1 MASAPALLAPE
12 QDVPLYPVRNHGLLM
27 LGVMIAALLQI
38 LDSTIANVAVPHM
51 QTSLGANADTINW
64 VLTSYIVAAAVAMPI
79 TGWLAERV
87 GTRRLFIWS
96 VAGFILSSM
105 LCGMAQNMTSMVIFR
120 AMQGITGSFISPLS
134 QAAMIDSTKPSRQ
147 PQMMSLW
154 GMSVMIGP
162 ILGPILGGW
171 LTEEWNWRWVF
182 YVNLPLGIVSLV
194 ILIAEL
200 PDRAK
205 SERRFD
211 LIGFGLVALALG
223 SLQLMLDRGNHVDWF
238 ESVEIWIYT
247 AVTVSAAWIGV
258 LHLTSTPDPL
268 FRRELFANP
277 NFAISLLLMVVV
289 GLVMMASI
297 ALLPPMMQHLFGYS
311 VIDTGWALMPRGVG
325 TLVSM
330 QVSGW
335 LVRRGVDA
343 RPIVMLGFLLAGV
356 SLWMMS
362 GWSLDVDNG
371 HIIITGLIQGLGM
384 GLVFIPL
391 NNAAFATLPPT
402 LRTEGASLLNLTRSL
417 GASVGISVC
426 TTLFARSVQVSHADL
441 AANVDGSFT
450 EAIDVTTIDRFQAL
464 GDAVLR
470 MIDGEVTRQAMMI
483 AYINDFYAM
492 MWVTLAAIP
501 LVLLMRP
508 VTPPRQP

>member
-247 AVTVSAAWIGV
+247 AVTVSAAWVGV

>member
-1 MASAPALLAPE
+1 MASAPALLPTEA
-12 QDVPLYPVRNHGLLM
+12 DVPLYPVRNHRLMM

-38 LDSTIANVAVPHM
+38 LDTTIANVAVPHM

-64 VLTSYIVAAAVAMPI
+64 VLTSYIVAAAIAMPI

-96 VAGFILSSM
+96 VAGFIISSM

-120 AMQGITGSFISPLS
+120 ALQGVTGSFISPLS

-147 PQMMSLW
+147 PQMMALW

-162 ILGPILGGW
+162 ILGPIMGGW

-182 YVNLPLGIVSLV
+182 YINLPLGIVSLV

-200 PDRAK
+200 PDRPR

-211 LIGFGLVALALG
+211 MFGFALVALALG
-223 SLQLMLDRGNHVDWF
+223 SLQLLLDRGNHLDWF
-238 ESVEIWIYT
+238 ESLEIWIY
-247 AVTVSAAWIGV
+247 AAITVSATWIGMI
-258 LHLTSTPDPL
+258 HLTTTSDPL
-268 FRRELFANP
+268 FRRELFADP
-277 NFAISLLLMVVV
+277 NFAVSLLLMIVV
-289 GLVMMASI
+289 GMVMMASM

-325 TLVSM
+325 TLISM
-330 QVSGW
+330 QVSGI

-343 RPIVMLGFLLAGV
+343 RPIMMLGFLLAGI

-362 GWSLDVDNG
+362 GWSLEVDSW
-371 HIIITGLIQGLGM
+371 HILVTGVIQGLGM

-391 NNAAFATLPPT
+391 NNAAFSTLPPT
-402 LRTEGASLLNLTRSL
+402 MRTEGASLLNLSRSL
-417 GASVGISVC
+417 GASVGISIC
-426 TTLFARSVQVSHADL
+426 TTLFARNVQISHADL
-441 AANVDGSFT
+441 ATHVDGSFT
-450 EAIDVTTIDRFQAL
+450 EAIDITTIDRFQAV
-464 GDAVLR
+464 GETAVR
-470 MIDGEVTRQAMMI
+470 MIDGEVTRQAMMV

-492 MWVTLAAIP
+492 AWVTLAAVPI
-501 LVLLMRP
+501 VLLMRK
-508 VTPPRQP
+508 VTLPRP

>member
-247 AVTVSAAWIGV
+247 AVTVSAAWVGV

-464 GDAVLR
+464 GDALLR

>member
-12 QDVPLYPVRNHGLLM
+12 PDVPLYPVRNHGLLM
-27 LGVMIAALLQI
+27 VGVMIAAVLQI

-96 VAGFILSSM
+96 VAGFVLSSM

-120 AMQGITGSFISPLS
+120 ALQGVTGSFISPLS

-147 PQMMSLW
+147 PQMMALW

-182 YVNLPLGIVSLV
+182 YVNLPLGIVALV

-211 LIGFGLVALALG
+211 MIGFALVALALG

-238 ESVEIWIYT
+238 ESIEIWIYT
-247 AVTVSAAWIGV
+247 AISVSAAWVGV
-258 LHLTSTPDPL
+258 IHLTTTRDPL

-277 NFAISLLLMVVV
+277 NFTVSLVLMIVV

-325 TLVSM
+325 TLISM
-330 QVSGW
+330 QVSGI

-343 RPIVMLGFLLAGV
+343 RPIVMLGFLLAGI

-362 GWSLDVDNG
+362 GWSLEVDNW
-371 HIIITGLIQGLGM
+371 HIVISGLVQGLGM

-391 NNAAFATLPPT
+391 NNAAFATLPPN

-426 TTLFARSVQVSHADL
+426 TTLFARNVQVSHSDL
-441 AANVDGSFT
+441 AAHVDGSFT
-450 EAIDVTTIDRFQAL
+450 EAIDITTIDRFQAV
-464 GDAVLR
+464 GETAVR
-470 MIDGEVTRQAMMI
+470 MIDGEVTRQAMMV
-483 AYINDFYAM
+483 AYINDYYAM
-492 MWVTLAAIP
+492 MWVTLAAVP
-501 LVLLMRP
+501 MVLLLRKIA
-508 VTPPRQP
+508 PPGQ

>member
-87 GTRRLFIWS
+87 GTRRLFISS

-247 AVTVSAAWIGV
+247 AVTVSAAWVGV

>member
-247 AVTVSAAWIGV
+247 AVTVSAAWVGV

-268 FRRELFANP
+268 FRRELFVNP
-277 NFAISLLLMVVV
+277 NFTISLLLMVVV

>member
-38 LDSTIANVAVPHM
+38 LDSNIANVAVPHM

-247 AVTVSAAWIGV
+247 AVTVSAAWVGV

>member
-200 PDRAK
+200 PDRTK

-247 AVTVSAAWIGV
+247 AVTVSAAWVGV

>member
-1 MASAPALLAPE
+1 
-12 QDVPLYPVRNHGLLM
+12 
-27 LGVMIAALLQI
+27 
-38 LDSTIANVAVPHM
+38 
-51 QTSLGANADTINW
+51 
-64 VLTSYIVAAAVAMPI
+64 
-79 TGWLAERV
+79 
-87 GTRRLFIWS
+87 
-96 VAGFILSSM
+96 M

-238 ESVEIWIYT
+238 ESIEIWIYT
-247 AVTVSAAWIGV
+247 AVTVSAAWVGV

>member
-134 QAAMIDSTKPSRQ
+134 QAAMIDSAKPSRQ

-247 AVTVSAAWIGV
+247 AVTVSAAWVGV

>member
-247 AVTVSAAWIGV
+247 AVTVSAAWVGV

-371 HIIITGLIQGLGM
+371 YIIITGLIQGLGM

>member
-1 MASAPALLAPE
+1 MASAPDLLAPE
-12 QDVPLYPVRNHGLLM
+12 ADVPLYPVRNHGLLM

-79 TGWLAERV
+79 TGWLSERV

-120 AMQGITGSFISPLS
+120 ALQGITGSFISPLS

-154 GMSVMIGP
+154 GMSIMIGP

-171 LTEEWNWRWVF
+171 LTEEWSWRWVF

-211 LIGFGLVALALG
+211 MIGFALVALALG
-223 SLQLMLDRGNHVDWF
+223 SLQLMLDRGNHLDWF

-247 AVTVSAAWIGV
+247 AITVSAAWVGV
-258 LHLTSTPDPL
+258 IHLTTTRDPL
-268 FRRELFANP
+268 FRRELFADP
-277 NFAISLLLMVVV
+277 NFALSLVLMVVV

-325 TLVSM
+325 TLISM

-335 LVRRGVDA
+335 MIRRGVDA

-362 GWSLDVDNG
+362 GWSLEVDNW
-371 HIIITGLIQGLGM
+371 HIVISGLIQGLGM

-402 LRTEGASLLNLTRSL
+402 MRTEGASLLNLTRSL

-426 TTLFARSVQVSHADL
+426 TTLFARNLQVSHADL
-441 AANVDGSFT
+441 AANVNGSFT
-450 EAIDVTTIDRFQAL
+450 EVIDITTIDRFQVL
-464 GDAVLR
+464 GETAVR
-470 MIDGEVTRQAMMI
+470 MIDGEVTRQAMML

-492 MWVTLAAIP
+492 MWVTLAAVP
-501 LVLLMRP
+501 MVLLMRK
-508 VTPPRQP
+508 VTPPGR

>member
-120 AMQGITGSFISPLS
+120 AIQGITGSFISPLS

-247 AVTVSAAWIGV
+247 AVTVSAAWVGV

>member
-1 MASAPALLAPE
+1 MASAPALLQPE

-51 QTSLGANADTINW
+51 QTSLGANADSINW

-120 AMQGITGSFISPLS
+120 ALQGVTGSFISPLS

-211 LIGFGLVALALG
+211 MVGFALVALALG

-247 AVTVSAAWIGV
+247 AVTVSAAWVGV
-258 LHLTSTPDPL
+258 IHLTTTRDPL
-268 FRRELFANP
+268 FRRELFADP
-277 NFAISLLLMVVV
+277 NFALSLVLMVVV

-325 TLVSM
+325 TLISM
-330 QVSGW
+330 QVSGV
-335 LVRRGVDA
+335 LIRRGVDA

-362 GWSLDVDNG
+362 GWSLEVDSW
-371 HIIITGLIQGLGM
+371 HIVVSGLIQGLGM

-402 LRTEGASLLNLTRSL
+402 MRTEGASLLNLTRSL

-426 TTLFARSVQVSHADL
+426 TTLFARNVQVSHADL
-441 AANVDGSFT
+441 AAHVDGSFT
-450 EAIDVTTIDRFQAL
+450 EAIDITTIERFQVV
-464 GDAVLR
+464 GETAVR
-470 MIDGEVTRQAMMI
+470 MIDGEITRQAMMV

-492 MWVTLAAIP
+492 MWEIGRAHV
-501 LVLLMRP
+501 
-508 VTPPRQP
+508 

>member
-120 AMQGITGSFISPLS
+120 AMQGITGSFISPLG

-247 AVTVSAAWIGV
+247 AVTVSAAWVGV

>member
-247 AVTVSAAWIGV
+247 AVTVSAAWVGV

-470 MIDGEVTRQAMMI
+470 MIDGEVSRQAMMI

>member
-247 AVTVSAAWIGV
+247 AVTVSAAWVGV

-343 RPIVMLGFLLAGV
+343 RPIVMLGFLLAGI

>member
-238 ESVEIWIYT
+238 ESIEIWIYT
-247 AVTVSAAWIGV
+247 AVTVSAAWVGV

>member
-362 GWSLDVDNG
+362 GWSMDVDNG

>member
-1 MASAPALLAPE
+1 
-12 QDVPLYPVRNHGLLM
+12 M

-79 TGWLAERV
+79 TGWLSERV

-96 VAGFILSSM
+96 LAGFIIASM

-120 AMQGITGSFISPLS
+120 ALQGVTGSFISPLS

-182 YVNLPLGIVSLV
+182 YVNLPLGIIALV
-194 ILIAEL
+194 ILMAEL

-205 SERRFD
+205 SDRRFD
-211 LIGFGLVALALG
+211 MLGFALVALALG

-238 ESVEIWIYT
+238 ESPEIWIY
-247 AVTVSAAWIGV
+247 AAITVSAAWIGII
-258 LHLTSTPDPL
+258 HLTTTKDPL
-268 FRRELFANP
+268 FRRELFGDP
-277 NFAISLLLMVVV
+277 NFTLSLILMVVV
-289 GLVMMASI
+289 GMVMMASI
-297 ALLPPMMQHLFGYS
+297 ALLPPMMQHLFGYT

-325 TLVSM
+325 TLISM
-330 QVSGW
+330 QLSGW
-335 LVRRGVDA
+335 LLRRGFDA
-343 RPIVMLGFLLAGV
+343 RPIVMTGFLLAGI

-362 GWSLDVDNG
+362 GWSLEVDNW
-371 HIIITGLIQGLGM
+371 HIVISGLVQGLGM

-402 LRTEGASLLNLTRSL
+402 MRTEGASLLNLTRSL
-417 GASVGISVC
+417 GASVGISVT
-426 TTLFARSVQVSHADL
+426 TTLFARNVQVSHSDL
-441 AANVDGSFT
+441 AANVNGSFT
-450 EAIDVTTIDRFQAL
+450 DVIDITTIDRFQAV
-464 GDAVLR
+464 GETAVR

-492 MWVTLAAIP
+492 MWVSLAAVP
-501 LVLLMRP
+501 LVLIMRK
-508 VTPPRQP
+508 VKPPQY